1 MSVQTCPSVR
11 RLLSAFH
18 DKELRVDQLIAVENH
33 LRACRSCAR
42 EARSLG
48 ALGDALR
55 QQASAAKGRSL
66 RDLVSLPARVV
77 SRYKAEREQSFSRR
91 FERLV
96 EDLHLVWAA
105 VGAVSAS
112 VVCVAVISSMLLQAS
127 RERPDSLAGLLAA
140 LASPAT
146 SGSPAWAAGNILAPR
161 ADADAVMP
169 AAIVN
174 QGRRED
180 VVFALAA
187 VVARD
192 GTLSNL
198 ELLGSQKGAG
208 PANHQELIDILE
220 AASTARFEPARYA
233 GSPVA
238 VNMVW
243 LLTHTT
249 VRGRPRSAPESGW
262 RHVPS
267 GSTDG
272 RVDKEKRDPAQGDQH
287 SRRLGLPTAIGI

>member
-1 MSVQTCPSVR
+1 MSPRDCRSIR

-18 DKELRVDQLIAVENH
+18 DKELPVEEHIAVENH
-33 LRACRSCAR
+33 LRTCRTCAR
-42 EARSLG
+42 EARTFG
-48 ALGDALR
+48 AFGEALR
-55 QQASAAKGRSL
+55 QRASAGKGRSF
-66 RDLVSLPARVV
+66 RDLVSLSSRVV
-77 SRYKAEREQSFSRR
+77 SRYNAEREQSFSRR
-91 FERLV
+91 FERV
-96 EDLHLVWAA
+96 IEDLHLVWAA
-105 VGAVSAS
+105 VGAASAS
-112 VVCVAVISSMLLQAS
+112 VVCVAVISSMLVLAS
-127 RERPDSLAGLLAA
+127 QERPDSLAGLLAA
-140 LASPAT
+140 LASPGT

-161 ADADAVMP
+161 ADADAVMA

-187 VVARD
+187 VVTRD

-198 ELLGSQKGAG
+198 ELLGSQRGAG
-208 PANHQELIDILE
+208 QADHKELVDILE

-249 VRGRPRSAPESGW
+249 VRGRPRATSDPGW
-262 RHVPS
+262 RHLAPGTS
-267 GSTDG
+267 DG
-272 RVDKEKRDPAQGDQH
+272 QLEKGKTGTNQRDQH
-287 SRRLGLPTAIGI
+287 STRIAAPTAIGI